1 MAKDINKIGWGTK
14 FACFLV
20 GWNADILKECG
31 ESSRRTLRKY
41 MSAIIILSIIWG
53 TIGYCFAE
61 RYIGLESLLGKL
73 LTSLVFIT
81 IITCVE
87 RYIILTG
94 KLSGWMKA
102 FRILLA
108 VLMAVLGSTIFDQII
123 FKNDVEF
130 EKKEYLTE
138 IVNTEVPKRNQLIDN
153 ELNKLQYDIDSISRI
168 NATLSEEIEK
178 KPVSRYTTYETE
190 EVITGYDQDGKPIK
204 DKITKAVQHIIPNP
218 LDNQRKANDNILEGY
233 NKRKEELQNKK
244 LATADLVRQEYEESS
259 TGFLQELEILFK
271 QIIFKKIVA
280 LIFYVFLFFFLMLLE
295 LLVVMSK
302 GGDGDSD
309 YDLIVHHQL
318 QIKAATLKRMEEGLL
333 SKVNEK

>member
-1 MAKDINKIGWGTK
+1 MDKEHNKIGWGTK

-20 GWNADILKECG
+20 GWNVDILKECG

-61 RYIGLESLLGKL
+61 RYIGLESFIGKCA
-73 LTSLVFIT
+73 TSIVFMT
-81 IITCVE
+81 IIICVE

-94 KLSGWMKA
+94 KLSFWMKL
-102 FRILLA
+102 FRVLLA

-130 EKKEYLTE
+130 EKKEYITE
-138 IVNTEVPKRNQLIDN
+138 IVNAEIPKRNQLIEN
-153 ELNKLQYDIDSISRI
+153 ELKELQFDIDSISQV
-168 NATLSEEIEK
+168 NAQIMSEIEQN
-178 KPVSRYTTYETE
+178 PVSRYTTYETE

-204 DKITKAVQHIIPNP
+204 EKITKAVQHIIPNP
-218 LDNQRKANDNILEGY
+218 LDNQRKANDEILKGY
-233 NKRKEELQNKK
+233 NKRKEDLQNQK
-244 LATADLVRQEYEESS
+244 LTTGNIVRQEYEMAS

-271 QIIFKKIVA
+271 QIIFKKTVA
-280 LIFYVFLFFFLMLLE
+280 LIFYAFLFFFLMLLE

-309 YDLIVHHQL
+309 YDLVVHHQ
-318 QIKAATLKRMEEGLL
+318 QRIKAETLKRLEEGLL
-333 SKVNEK
+333 SKQ

>member
-61 RYIGLESLLGKL
+61 RYIGLESLIGKCA
-73 LTSLVFIT
+73 TSIVFMT
-81 IITCVE
+81 IIICVE

-94 KLSGWMKA
+94 KLSFWMKF
-102 FRILLA
+102 FRVLLA
-108 VLMAVLGSTIFDQII
+108 ILMAVLGSTIFDQII
-123 FKNDVEF
+123 FMNDVEF
-130 EKKEYLTE
+130 EKKEYITQK
-138 IVNTEVPKRNQLIDN
+138 VNIEVPKRNQLIDN

-178 KPVSRYTTYETE
+178 KPATRFSTYETE
-190 EVITGYDQDGKPIK
+190 EVITGHDSEGKPIK
-204 DKITKAVQHIIPNP
+204 EKITKSVQHLVANP
-218 LDNQRKANDNILEGY
+218 LIEQRNSNEKILEGY
-233 NKRKEELQNKK
+233 NSRKVDLQNKK
-244 LATADLVRQEYEESS
+244 LETDKIVREEYENAS
-259 TGFLQELEILFK
+259 TGFLQELEILFTR
-271 QIIFKKIVA
+271 IIIPKPIA
-280 LIFYVFLFFFLMLLE
+280 LIFYAFLFCFLMLLE

-309 YDLIVHHQL
+309 YDLVVHHQ
-318 QIKAATLKRMEEGLL
+318 QRIKAATLKRMEEGLL
-333 SKVNEK
+333 SK